1 MPVRFALVF
10 ALLLAGCQPGG
21 EAPAE
26 PPLETD
32 DHKAFYA
39 LGLALAENLQGF
51 SLAPDELERVV
62 LGLRD
67 GISGKPERVED
78 RARYAMRVRQIQ
90 GQRTRAVA
98 ERERVAG
105 AEYLAA
111 MAAEAGAETR
121 ESGVIVRILEEG
133 SGASPTGTS
142 KILVRYHGTLRDG
155 TVFDSTR
162 KRGGQP
168 VPLTLN
174 AVIPCW
180 QEAIPLLKVGGKAK
194 ISCPPERAYGS
205 RGAGSIP
212 AGAAL
217 TFEVELVEIQ
227 EG

>member
-1 MPVRFALVF
+1 M
-10 ALLLAGCQPGG
+10 
-21 EAPAE
+21 
-26 PPLETD
+26 
-32 DHKAFYA
+32 
-39 LGLALAENLQGF
+39 
-51 SLAPDELERVV
+51 
-62 LGLRD
+62 RD

-78 RARYAMRVRQIQ
+78 RAKYAMRVREIQ

-111 MAAEAGAETR
+111 MAAETGAETR

-142 KILVRYHGTLRDG
+142 KILVRYQGTLRDG

-168 VPLTLN
+168 VLLTLN

-205 RGAGSIP
+205 RGSGSIP